1 MFDTAYWVGRFAEIA
16 EAAGCRVHRYAASKW
31 RSYLTGEAR
40 NTDAKI
46 RQALRVRFGEAK
58 KGHPLAGIKKHL
70 WDALGVAVYH
80 ADGAKLGGWRG

>member
-1 MFDTAYWVGRFAEIA
+1 MHCRSLLVSGVAHDHRPPPALPALCCVG
-16 EAAGCRVHRYAASKW
+16 
-31 RSYLTGEAR
+31 
-40 NTDAKI
+40 

-80 ADGAKLGGWRG
+80 ADGAKLGEWQG